1 MTVAPAPQRSE
12 ARTRRPQSGPPLLA
26 PVLAFAAL
34 TVAYVAV
41 NSSTPHPDASGTAV
55 LHYAQTH
62 ATTIKVGA
70 LLLFSSAVPLALCA
84 AILYRRLRALGVT
97 APGSAITLGGGVLA
111 AGATTL
117 SAMFTWT
124 GGRLPADASPALA
137 RALADLSF
145 ISGGPGYVV
154 MYALFAAG
162 ISVTGLMA
170 GLLPRAVTW
179 TGLGHRADL
188 PILRL
193 LLPAPRRP
201 LRRHPVA
208 GLRCRPA
215 APHPPPDQPHGH
227 EPARHAL
234 TTDPATRPE
243 RDPSPAAERD
253 GDAAELDALP
263 TGGSPSASYSTA
275 SSSCAASRR
284 PAVSAF
290 DFEPDFEVREVTGT
304 ACMIGTQQQSGSHQ
318 DGPADGISHAARTL
332 TGGPG
337 WKLVGIHL
345 RLRTPPM
352 SLGRSTLTS
361 RPTRHLP
368 ARHQPGEPP
377 P

>member
-41 NSSTPHPDASGTAV
+41 NSSTPHPDATGTAV

-97 APGSAITLGGGVLA
+97 APGSAITLCGGVLA

-154 MYALFAAG
+154 MYALFIAG

-179 TGLGHRADL
+179 TGLALAIVGMVAEL
-188 PILRL
+188 TLL
-193 LLPAPRRP
+193 SSGFSYLLPVVRFGGTLWLVFVAALLPR
-201 LRRHPVA
+201 
-208 GLRCRPA
+208 
-215 APHPPPDQPHGH
+215 
-227 EPARHAL
+227 
-234 TTDPATRPE
+234 TRP
-243 RDPSPAAERD
+243 RTNSTSKSQPAM
-253 GDAAELDALP
+253 P
-263 TGGSPSASYSTA
+263 
-275 SSSCAASRR
+275 
-284 PAVSAF
+284 
-290 DFEPDFEVREVTGT
+290 
-304 ACMIGTQQQSGSHQ
+304 
-318 DGPADGISHAARTL
+318 
-332 TGGPG
+332 
-337 WKLVGIHL
+337 
-345 RLRTPPM
+345 
-352 SLGRSTLTS
+352 
-361 RPTRHLP
+361 
-368 ARHQPGEPP
+368 
-377 P
+377 